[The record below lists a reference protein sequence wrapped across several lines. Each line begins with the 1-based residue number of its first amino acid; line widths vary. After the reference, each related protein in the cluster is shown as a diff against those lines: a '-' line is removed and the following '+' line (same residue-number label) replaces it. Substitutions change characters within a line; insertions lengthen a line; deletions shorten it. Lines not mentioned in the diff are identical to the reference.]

1 MKKMNFNLRWTILI
15 GAILL
20 PASYSELK
28 HGFGQENETA
38 QTEDESNKFVD
49 YLQNARD
56 LLNQTSIEFKN
67 SNYTGAEE
75 LANTAYLDNFEHV
88 EHELEEKGS
97 PSFMEV
103 LEHMMREELRD
114 LIQDKVN
121 QTKLDMHINA
131 TDAKLVEAIDLLKS
145 TE

>member
-1 MKKMNFNLRWTILI
+1 MRELSFDLGWTILI
-15 GAILL
+15 AAILL

-28 HGFGQENETA
+28 HGFEQENEAA
-38 QTEDESNKFVD
+38 QSKDESKKFVD

-97 PSFMEV
+97 PSFMED

-114 LIQDKVN
+114 LIQDKVDK
-121 QTKLDMHINA
+121 TELDMNINA
-131 TDAKLVEAIDLLKS
+131 TNAKLVEAIDLLKGA
-145 TE
+145 E

>member
-1 MKKMNFNLRWTILI
+1 MKEISFDLRWTILI
-15 GAILL
+15 AAILL
-20 PASYSELK
+20 PASYFELK

-38 QTEDESNKFVD
+38 QSKNESKKFVD

-97 PSFMEV
+97 PSFMED
-103 LEHMMREELRD
+103 LEDIMGEELRD
-114 LIQDKVN
+114 LIQDKVDK
-121 QTKLDMHINA
+121 TELDMHINA
-131 TDAKLVEAIDLLKS
+131 N
-145 TE
+145 

>member
-103 LEHMMREELRD
+103 LEHMKRELRD
-114 LIQDKVN
+114 LIQDKVD